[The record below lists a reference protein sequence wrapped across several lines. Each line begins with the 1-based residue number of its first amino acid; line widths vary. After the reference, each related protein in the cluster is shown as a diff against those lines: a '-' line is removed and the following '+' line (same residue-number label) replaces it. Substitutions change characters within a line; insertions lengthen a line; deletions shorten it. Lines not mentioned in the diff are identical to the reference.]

1 MATRSLTALYD
12 SYDDA
17 TNAVAKLEAAGIP
30 HADISLVSNKAEQSS
45 AATGETTEHAATGVG
60 TGATL
65 GTVLGGSVGLLA
77 GLGLLAIP
85 GVGPVVAAGWLVA
98 TLTGAG
104 LGAAAGGLTG
114 SLTDAGL
121 SEADAHAYSEGVRR
135 GGTVVS
141 VRADDARSAQVIA
154 ILEEHGAV
162 DLDERRQDWGQFSAT
177 GTDDR
182 PSIVAD
188 RATLQ
193 GSNATAGPTA
203 GSSTTRDPLGSVSTH
218 PLGASADIATAPGSK
233 VAALPPAEDT
243 QVSAGTLPVA
253 GSGATEGRRVRVYN
267 YPG

>member
-65 GTVLGGSVGLLA
+65 GTVLGGGVGLLA

-121 SEADAHAYSEGVRR
+121 SESDAHAYSEGVRR
-135 GGTVVS
+135 GGTVLS
-141 VRADDARSAQVIA
+141 VRADDAHSAQVIA

-162 DLDERRQDWGQFSAT
+162 DLDERRQDWGRSDLT

-182 PSIVAD
+182 IGTAED
-188 RATLQ
+188 TATLQ
-193 GSNATAGPTA
+193 GSNAAAGPA
-203 GSSTTRDPLGSVSTH
+203 VGSSSTRDPLGTASDH
-218 PLGASADIATAPGSK
+218 PLGASAHTATVPGSN
-233 VAALPPAEDT
+233 VAALPTADDT
-243 QVSAGTLPVA
+243 DVSAGTLPGA
-253 GSGATEGRRVRVYN
+253 GSGATGGRRVRVYS